1 VRGAERS
8 VVALQRDDAPL
19 GNKRKYP
26 SPRTASARASNDGAI
41 DRLDAVVWGSR
52 KLASSF
58 NELGDAHALC
68 CPTPYNNVFGAFGRL
83 RRPPENT
90 AREALQLEDV
100 LAEVERNMIEN
111 RSCPRRVANL

>member
-1 VRGAERS
+1 M
-8 VVALQRDDAPL
+8 
-19 GNKRKYP
+19 
-26 SPRTASARASNDGAI
+26 AI

-90 AREALQLEDV
+90 AREALKLGQQLGERERRRLRIVRVRAASPTSERYTRSHSLED
-100 LAEVERNMIEN
+100 R
-111 RSCPRRVANL
+111 